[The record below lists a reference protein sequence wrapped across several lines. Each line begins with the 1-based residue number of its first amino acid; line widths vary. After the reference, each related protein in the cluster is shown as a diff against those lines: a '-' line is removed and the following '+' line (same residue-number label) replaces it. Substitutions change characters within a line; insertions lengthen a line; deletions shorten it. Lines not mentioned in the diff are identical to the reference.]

1 LRKILLA
8 SALLFDGEDNQSQ
21 KSVQG
26 LKRNMEERVM
36 NTKSKSLKKA
46 AWAAVLT
53 ALLWGGLVIAASAPS
68 AGITANDREAQSG
81 QIMQG
86 DSVSP

>member
-1 LRKILLA
+1 
-8 SALLFDGEDNQSQ
+8 
-21 KSVQG
+21 
-26 LKRNMEERVM
+26 M